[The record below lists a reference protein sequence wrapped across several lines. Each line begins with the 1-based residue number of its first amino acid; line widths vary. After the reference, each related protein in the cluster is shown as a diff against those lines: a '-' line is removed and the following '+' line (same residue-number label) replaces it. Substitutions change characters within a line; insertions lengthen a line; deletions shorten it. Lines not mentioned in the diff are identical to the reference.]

1 MNISEALPSIAEVA
15 VTLVGFAAV
24 FRAFRGLSVDP
35 HSGARTLAV
44 IEVGLVL
51 VLLCYVPLLLIEA
64 GLEEVPAYRLTAGLT
79 ALYWIRWL
87 TVLYRIRNEVHATPG
102 IYRFV
107 VVLNI
112 LIFLINLASAT
123 ALLDRPEILYFGS
136 AVAILAYVSLS
147 FLAQYKA
154 EASWLTESPHS
165 DA

>member
-24 FRAFRGLSVDP
+24 FRAFRGLSVDA

-154 EASWLTESPHS
+154 EASRLTESPHS